1 MNNVVDYTG
10 NECVI
15 VGNGNTL
22 HITSVGNTELV
33 NGESLLKLNNMLFVP
48 EITKNLVSVSK
59 LAQDSNIFFDFN
71 DSYCLVKDKG
81 TGRVL
86 MKRVL
91 NDELYQLED
100 IVVVPNNFATQ
111 KKNDVVNKNN
121 YSTVYALSKVNI
133 NSVVSRVTRH

>member
-59 LAQDSNIFFDFN
+59 LAKDNNIFVDFH

-91 NDELYQLED
+91 NDGLYQLED